1 MVAGPRL
8 ALMAPL
14 SKVSISLTQAMT
26 ASDLRTQMVES
37 KLLSSKVY
45 RMYAVSILVVFVYL
59 KKRKRKNEN
68 LSIVLC
74 LSNLTAEKYLKLNGI
89 KYKNEKALFKVSNK
103 KVMNLQ
109 SFDR

>member
-1 MVAGPRL
+1 
-8 ALMAPL
+8 
-14 SKVSISLTQAMT
+14 MT

-89 KYKNEKALFKVSNK
+89 KYKKRTGFVRKFKETLFKVSNK
-103 KVMNLQ
+103 
-109 SFDR
+109 R